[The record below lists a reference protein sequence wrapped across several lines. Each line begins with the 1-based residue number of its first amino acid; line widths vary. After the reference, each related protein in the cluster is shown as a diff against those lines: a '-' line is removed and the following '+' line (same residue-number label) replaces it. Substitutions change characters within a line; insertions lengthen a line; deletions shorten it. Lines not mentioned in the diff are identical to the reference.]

1 VRVEERRWRRR
12 LLLLLLLREAAGL
25 VGRLVGRLPVLLL
38 LGVFE
43 VGARG
48 GAVGRLWGVVLG
60 RVLGLGLV
68 LLLLLLGAEQAK
80 GPVGEVEA
88 AEDDDCSEDLE
99 RLAT

>member
-1 VRVEERRWRRR
+1 VEERRRRR
-12 LLLLLLLREAAGL
+12 RLLLLREAAGL

-48 GAVGRLWGVVLG
+48 GAVGCLRGVMLG
-60 RVLGLGLV
+60 RVLGLV

-88 AEDDDCSEDLE
+88 AEDDNCSEDLGW
-99 RLAT
+99 LAM

>member
-1 VRVEERRWRRR
+1 
-12 LLLLLLLREAAGL
+12 
-25 VGRLVGRLPVLLL
+25 LVGRLPMLLL

-48 GAVGRLWGVVLG
+48 GAVGRLRGVVLG
-60 RVLGLGLV
+60 RVLGLVLV

-99 RLAT
+99 RLAM

>member
-12 LLLLLLLREAAGL
+12 LLLLLREAAGL
-25 VGRLVGRLPVLLL
+25 VGCLVGRLPVLLL
-38 LGVFE
+38 LSVFE

-48 GAVGRLWGVVLG
+48 GAVGCLRRIMLG

-88 AEDDDCSEDLE
+88 AEDDNCSEDLGW
-99 RLAT
+99 LAM